1 MGLFDFFKKKSN
13 DQQQDNGAPALSR
26 AEKKAQKEFQNSL
39 RAATCQYGQYAIRNM
54 EDVAKA
60 YAQGN
65 GVEKNIEKAKDWMER
80 AIRAKMQQ
88 GAYIDDISGPSGYY
102 SVGLLNFFING
113 ELIPADLDRAE
124 EIAWMLNRNQTI
136 AAKDMIREIYAKKYP
151 DKQDEFNFELL
162 ESIDALRCRAKRE
175 RSKEVYEEY
184 RTEMKSEGVNDQ
196 AGAIQ
201 WILKK
206 AGYDI
211 NLQPV
216 SFPGADG
223 DAEQKFQA
231 ARKIEA
237 AGQDFKA
244 AVKAY
249 EPAAEAG
256 HSEAMRRLG
265 LIQRDVISEDACS
278 STYTT
283 GENWL
288 KKAEEAGNTLAAFH
302 LEKNIEDISFIA
314 SMAGQGDLDALYI
327 LGCIVEKN
335 SWEAA
340 QAIFRNMEALI
351 GDPIAAKNGEGI
363 EWLRKLGEKFGILD
377 QNYYI
382 RLADAGNEIG
392 YAPSQLALA
401 KLTPVMMDRACEQ
414 SGGKAGEYG
423 DFGFCQYTL
432 RVLNPASKAG
442 ISEAKFMATALRSE
456 QTEYYNWFDKKIKEA
471 ENGTGSWEYFRN
483 KLSPRERVAKQW
495 AQIHTSINAVYYT
508 RTLRGINYSE
518 IWNKLMDTS
527 YGDSLE
533 QAQNAI
539 ASIPEVSK
547 KEKPSSSAPIG
558 GNPLDEWNEDH
569 NFKNLPSVI
578 YDDRGLEWYKEYA
591 YDTCAVYKD
600 KDRRISATL
609 TSCSISDRSASSYGY
624 SFHWY

>member
-1 MGLFDFFKKKSN
+1 MGLFDFFKKKSS
-13 DQQQDNGAPALSR
+13 DRPQDNGTPALSK
-26 AEKKAQKEFQNSL
+26 AEKKAQKEFQTSL
-39 RAATCQYGQYAIRNM
+39 RLATCQYGQYAIRNM

-65 GVEKNIEKAKDWMER
+65 GVEKNIEKAKDWMEKS
-80 AIRAKMQQ
+80 IRAKMQQ

-102 SVGLLNFFING
+102 SVGLLNFFIDG

-136 AAKDMIREIYAKKYP
+136 AARDMIKEIYAKKYP

-162 ESIDALRCRAKRE
+162 ESIDALRCKAKRE

-184 RTEMKSEGVNDQ
+184 RAEMKSEGVNSQ
-196 AGAIQ
+196 ADEIQ

-206 AGYDI
+206 AGYNI
-211 NLQPV
+211 SLQSV

-244 AVKAY
+244 AAKAY

-265 LIQRDVISEDACS
+265 LIQRDMISEDACS
-278 STYTT
+278 SLYAS

-288 KKAEEAGNTLAAFH
+288 KKAEEAGNTLAAFN
-302 LEKNIEDISFIA
+302 LEKNVEDISFIA
-314 SMAGQGDLDALYI
+314 SMAGQGNLDALYI

-335 SWEAA
+335 HWEAA

-351 GDPIAAKNGEGI
+351 GDPVAAKNGEGI
-363 EWLRKLGEKFGILD
+363 EWLRTLGQKFGILD

-414 SGGKAGEYG
+414 SGAKAGEYG
-423 DFGFCQYTL
+423 DFGFCQYTINI
-432 RVLNPASKAG
+432 LNPAKKAG
-442 ISEAKFMATALRSE
+442 ISEAKFMADALRNE
-456 QTEYYNWFDKKIKEA
+456 QIEYSNWFNTKIKEA
-471 ENGTGSWEYFRN
+471 ENGTGTWEYFKN
-483 KLSPRERVAKQW
+483 KLSPRERVAKQL
-495 AQIHTSINAVYYT
+495 AQIHTNINAVYYT

-518 IWNKLMDTS
+518 IWDRLMDTS

-547 KEKPSSSAPIG
+547 KAASSNSASIG
-558 GNPLDEWNEDH
+558 SNPLEDWNEDH
-569 NFKNLPSVI
+569 NCKNLPSVI
-578 YDDRGLEWYKEYA
+578 YDDGGLEWYKEYA
-591 YDTCAVYKD
+591 YDTCAVYKS
-600 KDRRISATL
+600 KDRNVSQTITN
-609 TSCSISDRSASSYGY
+609 CSISGRSAWSYGTH
-624 SFHWY
+624 FHWY